1 MSGGERMQ
9 RAATSAVMFADSDS
23 KTKDWRSLPRP
34 SRRGKSRVGTC
45 RWRGRLTIPKHA
57 HPLVRRLILELNRQS
72 TTMQELAERSGVH
85 LRTIQTWRHKNL
97 PKIDLLEA
105 CFNTLG
111 MRLIVQEI
119 DE

>member
-9 RAATSAVMFADSDS
+9 RGSGDAVMFANSDG
-23 KTKDWRSLPRP
+23 KPKDWRSLPRP
-34 SRRGKSRVGTC
+34 SRQGKSRVGSC
-45 RWRGRLTIPKHA
+45 RWRGRLILPKHA
-57 HPLVRRLILELNRQS
+57 HPLVRRLILELNRQG

-85 LRTIQTWRHKNL
+85 LRTIQAWRHKNL
-97 PKIDLLEA
+97 PKVDLLEA

-111 MRLIVQEI
+111 YRLRVERI

>member
-1 MSGGERMQ
+1 MSGGEHMQ
-9 RAATSAVMFADSDS
+9 RASNAAVMFADSDQ
-23 KTKDWRSLPRP
+23 KPKDWRSLPRP
-34 SRRGKSRVGTC
+34 SRQGPSRVGSC

-72 TTMQELAERSGVH
+72 TTMHELSERSGVH

-111 MRLIVQEI
+111 FRLRVERI